1 MLTCKKN
8 KKINGQTARQP
19 REFPAVELWNQ
30 EWGSGGL
37 VGTLKSCKD
46 PPPKKR
52 GWCHA
57 GSKIWAQSVKV
68 KTTFVEKK
76 KREICAITQWND
88 SASKVLQG
96 AVKECFGW
104 RLVQAPPTFNRC
116 SRELQK
122 PGGWLF
128 TVENSVR
135 THKTFPPPRNWY
147 SVQKQAAARTDEAT
161 RQLSDTTETCEIQNQ
176 NQEKNRRPRLGKIA
190 GGRGGGGFGG
200 DPTLLNE
207 AKRWPS
213 ISHEKLQQLRCWDAH
228 LP

>member
-1 MLTCKKN
+1 MQKKQ
-8 KKINGQTARQP
+8 KKKRTNCQTAERVSSC
-19 REFPAVELWNQ
+19 RVVEPGVRVRGARWDPEKLQ
-30 EWGSGGL
+30 GS
-37 VGTLKSCKD
+37 
-46 PPPKKR
+46 PPKKTWLVSR
-52 GWCHA
+52 WQYDMSPKCEGENNFCW
-57 GSKIWAQSVKV
+57 
-68 KTTFVEKK
+68 KK

-213 ISHEKLQQLRCWDAH
+213 ISHDKLQQLRCWDAH